1 MKFRI
6 RKEDGLYCAEYKSG
20 FSWWYVKGSWSR
32 TIEEARKACEEYK
45 NMTSE
50 NNKIVEVFEL

>member
-6 RKEDGLYCAEYKSG
+6 RKEDGLYCAEYKNG
-20 FSWWYVKGSWSR
+20 FFWWYVKGSWSR
-32 TIEEARKACEEYK
+32 NIEDARKACEEYK
-45 NMTSE
+45 EKYE